1 MHASKRI
8 TIALG
13 CALAA
18 SAGQAQDFDAASI
31 TSEPLGDGL
40 YVLFG
45 EGGGVIAGNMLVA
58 IGDSG
63 VLAVDDQ
70 VPGMT
75 PKYRAAIGELGG
87 GAIDFVINT
96 HWHFDHADGNQVLGP
111 DGTWIVAQENSR
123 EMMMRD
129 NVINLVAQTI
139 EQPAYAPAAW
149 PTITYDERMQMHFN
163 GERIDLLHGG
173 PAHTTGDTAVIFRDR
188 NLVHLGD
195 VYNSSGYPFIDA
207 DNGGSLEGIIRFC
220 ELVLAELAPG
230 AVVVPGH
237 GPVSD
242 YDGLADYISMLTTI
256 RDRMSSLIGSGASLE
271 QVVAARPTSNWDEAM
286 GDPAMLLDRAYA
298 GMTR

>member
-1 MHASKRI
+1 MHPSKRI

-13 CALAA
+13 WALAA

-242 YDGLADYISMLTTI
+242 YDGLADYISMLKTI